1 MAAIT
6 DLAERTLRTLGYAVA
21 RNDPY
26 AGGFTTRHHGRP
38 AQGRHALQIEIN
50 RGLYMNEAR
59 LEPRPY
65 FATLAAH
72 MARLIAVLR
81 DLMAAP
87 ARPDAATP

>member
-1 MAAIT
+1 
-6 DLAERTLRTLGYAVA
+6 
-21 RNDPY
+21 
-26 AGGFTTRHHGRP
+26 
-38 AQGRHALQIEIN
+38 
-50 RGLYMNEAR
+50 MNEAR